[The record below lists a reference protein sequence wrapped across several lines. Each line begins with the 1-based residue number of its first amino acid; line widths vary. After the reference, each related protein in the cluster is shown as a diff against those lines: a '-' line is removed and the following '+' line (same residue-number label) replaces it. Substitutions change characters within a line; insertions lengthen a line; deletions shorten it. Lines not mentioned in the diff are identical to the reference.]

1 MTNLVNTTG
10 GALVPYSERRA
21 AAAAQYVTQVREPPA
36 GDMISLK
43 GGQFSMGDEVLGDEI
58 AVVTLNSV
66 WLNIYYDLEYDK
78 DTPSAPR
85 CYAYGHSAQEM
96 APHISMADHPEWFV
110 PQSEDCS
117 SCQWNKFGSARKGK
131 GKACS
136 NKERLSVIPGG
147 IYEPIKGSKDTK
159 LTLYLG
165 EERHEYFRDAD
176 ALSILLSVTSVKNW
190 NEYVRKLAETMGQP
204 PYGVVTRMYIEKS
217 TKHEQFEVHF
227 ECLEIIPDDT
237 FDLISKR
244 HEQAG
249 LAIVQPFSPPKERED
264 GKPARVNNLV
274 RT

>member
-1 MTNLVNTTG
+1 MTQLINTNG
-10 GALVPYSERRA
+10 GALVPYAQRRA
-21 AAAAQYVTQVREPPA
+21 EAAQQYVTQVREPPA

-66 WLNIYYDLEYDK
+66 WLNIYYDMEYDK

-85 CYAYGHSAQEM
+85 CYAYGHSVAEM
-96 APHISMADHPEWFV
+96 APHESMADHAEWFA
-110 PQSEDCS
+110 PQSYDCQT
-117 SCQWNKFGSARKGK
+117 CQFNKFGSARKGK

-136 NKERLSVIPGG
+136 NKERLAVIPGG
-147 IYEPIKGSKDTK
+147 IYEPIKGSKDKK

-217 TKHEQFEVHF
+217 TKHEQFEVLF
-227 ECLEIIPDDT
+227 ECLETIPDDT
-237 FDLISKR
+237 FDLITER
-244 HEQAG
+244 HVKAG
-249 LAIVQPFSPPKERED
+249 LSIIQPFSPPKERED
-264 GKPARVNNLV
+264 GKPAHVNNLV
-274 RT
+274 RR